1 MQMTSG
7 PSDDTDRFSGPAA
20 GAAQGACRPD
30 EGSRYLDALRELQ
43 EREREVLRIV
53 TTIQRAA
60 KDLEHWPA
68 VCVVHAGAGF
78 PKEVT
83 MAGRAI
89 DASTWP
95 TASQL
100 ADALAAWHETAEIA
114 RTAWARLPR
123 ETRTSLPSP
132 P

>member
-7 PSDDTDRFSGPAA
+7 PSGDTGRFSSPAEV
-20 GAAQGACRPD
+20 AAQG
-30 EGSRYLDALRELQ
+30 EGSRCYLDALRELQ

-53 TTIQRAA
+53 ATIQRAA

-100 ADALAAWHETAEIA
+100 ADALAAWHETAETA
-114 RTAWARLPR
+114 RTAWARLPK
-123 ETRTSLPSP
+123 ETRTGLPSP